1 MPVLTKINTNVIA
14 DDAVTAAKMVGG
26 AVVADIG
33 VGSVTASHI
42 AADAVGSSEIADDAV
57 LPANISHLG
66 DGTGNLSGTIT
77 NEQLHFGTAFT
88 LTDDLTVNG
97 DVTLGKVRDDSTG
110 QSITGDGKTLTGTG
124 TLRMGSSMSGRGR
137 LGSGVT
143 FPSGHVLQVVTA
155 TYATEYE
162 SAVNTYYKTALT
174 ANITCS
180 ATSSKVLILVTALG
194 SQRVTSAYL
203 HATIIKT
210 EASADTNLSTASGFA
225 KIGSDA
231 GSDHTG
237 TISITHLHSPSSTNQ
252 LTFSLATKAS
262 NTYRIFRDNTTAN
275 IILMEIAG

>member
-14 DDAVTAAKMVGG
+14 DNAVTAAKIP
-26 AVVADIG
+26 ADAIQASELAE
-33 VGSVTASHI
+33 GSVTGADI
-42 AADAVGSSEIADDAV
+42 AY
-57 LPANISHLG
+57 LG
-66 DGTGNLSGTIT
+66 DGTGTLSGTIT
-77 NEQLHFGTAFT
+77 GQQLRLGTAFT

-97 DVTLGKVRDDSTG
+97 DVTLGKVGDDSTG
-110 QSITGDGKTLTGTG
+110 QSLTQDSSANRTLTGTG
-124 TLRMGSSMSGRGR
+124 TLRMGHATEKTSISGFTGV
-137 LGSGVT
+137 LDEGVT